1 MLELATVVREVGEEY
16 RQRFSDHMLP
26 SHLRALRDIEHC
38 RTAVLG
44 GQLYRCDGCAREQ
57 YGYHSCQNRAC
68 PKCQSERTKAWLL
81 AQQER
86 LLPCEHF
93 LFTFTLPQSLR
104 PVARSHQKLIY
115 DALLRCAADAILTLA
130 NDPRHLGA
138 RPAVLAVLHTHG
150 RDLGYHPHAHLLVS
164 AGGLDPNAER
174 FVANKYP
181 RFLFPARVLSV
192 LFRQKLR
199 GALERAALTNTL
211 PDALWHKPWVVHAQH
226 AGSGQQVLSYLGRY
240 LFKSPLPNSRIEH
253 FENGN
258 VTFRFRSHRTGKT
271 VHQTLPALSFLQ
283 RLLQHV
289 LPARLHHVRGY
300 GLLSP
305 ACKPLLLRAH
315 ELLPKRDAATAQRP
329 GSQPRCEGQ
338 LSEQPQP
345 LAHSHRCPFC
355 NSGRMHIIAR
365 LTPEQTIARA
375 ALHPPARSP
384 P

>member
-1 MLELATVVREVGEEY
+1 MLELATIVREVGQEY
-16 RQRFSDHMLP
+16 RQRFSDRMLP

-57 YGYHSCQNRAC
+57 YSYHSCQNRAC
-68 PKCQSERTKAWLL
+68 PKCQSERTEAWLL
-81 AQQER
+81 AQRQR

-93 LFTFTLPQSLR
+93 LFTFTLPAPLR
-104 PVARSHQKLIY
+104 PLARSHQKIVY
-115 DALLRCAADAILTLA
+115 DALLRCAADAITTLA
-130 NDPRHLGA
+130 ADPRHLGA

-164 AGGLDPNAER
+164 AGGLDATSGR

-199 GALERAALTNTL
+199 NVLEHAGLTQHV
-211 PDALWHKPWVVHAQH
+211 PGSLWTTPWVVHAQH
-226 AGSGQQVLSYLGRY
+226 AGSGERVLDYLGRY
-240 LFKSPLPNSRIEH
+240 LFKSPLPNSRLERFEH
-253 FENGN
+253 GK
-258 VTFRFRSHRTGKT
+258 VTFRFLSHRTGKT
-271 VHQTLPALSFLQ
+271 VHQTLPALVLLH

-289 LPARLHHVRGY
+289 LPPRLHHVRGY
-300 GLLSP
+300 GLLAP
-305 ACKPLLLRAH
+305 TCKSQLDRAHQLLLACTT
-315 ELLPKRDAATAQRP
+315 D
-329 GSQPRCEGQ
+329 SQ
-338 LSEQPQP
+338 LSEPAQQSVTT
-345 LAHSHRCPFC
+345 ARTCPFC